1 MSTESKLYQLLK
13 CLNDLEIK
21 RFRNVIK
28 KGHAPERL
36 VLLEILLKSLKINQ
50 VEPDKS
56 FVYEKVF
63 KSKYSKEKDYLIR
76 NEYRLISDDLETF
89 LAYNPIDTESE
100 LRLQLNYLK
109 RLLNAGNYHLFLVEK
124 QQIIKHFGRHPNLF
138 SDLEWME
145 ESYISRFRLMNP
157 NMIYEYVSRIEDLE
171 KNTNGL
177 YEFYKSELNIRKS
190 FAERVLRGYAIKD
203 TVKIE
208 EIKER
213 SGDFDA
219 DIEYNKLKS
228 KQFVQYGKERI
239 DTLINMEQVLPSCKY
254 LLEKEKFFSAASIPL
269 EWMLVG
275 DYQRSIEAYEKAMMI
290 KGFDESSVF
299 LSGGLFN
306 YLSVLNKAGEF
317 EKFEELHNKYSSY
330 IESSP
335 YQFRTA
341 LLRAM
346 VLLNME
352 NYRKARSIMRDAKL
366 EDKSSDY
373 FYLKVL
379 FICCLIGE
387 GDLVSAQ
394 NDLDNF
400 NRLIKANNA
409 SRNYQYAAYVLK
421 HAIKWK
427 ENPTEANLEKL
438 HNAISEEKNDPE
450 KGHDLSPIR
459 WVAKISSYQY

>member
-13 CLNDLEIK
+13 CLNELEIK

-28 KGHAPERL
+28 KGHSPERV
-36 VLLEILLKSLKINQ
+36 VLLEILLKSLKSNLD
-50 VEPDKS
+50 EPDKAI
-56 FVYEKVF
+56 VYEKVF
-63 KSKYSKEKDYLIR
+63 KQKYSKVKDYLIR
-76 NEYRLISDDLETF
+76 NEYRLISDDLEAF
-89 LAYNPIDTESE
+89 LANNPIDLDSQ

-109 RLLNAGNYHLFLVEK
+109 RLLLAGNYHLFLIEK
-124 QQIIKHFGRHPNLF
+124 LQVMKQFGAHPYLF
-138 SDLEWME
+138 SELEWME
-145 ESYISRFRLMNP
+145 ENYTSRFKLMNP
-157 NMIYEYVSRIEDLE
+157 DMILEYVSKIEDLE
-171 KNTNGL
+171 KNMNGL
-177 YEFYKSELNIRKS
+177 FEFNKSEIQLRKS

-203 TVKIE
+203 KVKIK
-208 EIKER
+208 EIKEN
-213 SGDFDA
+213 SGVFDA
-219 DIEYNKLKS
+219 DINYNKLKS
-228 KQFVQYGKERI
+228 IQFQQFGIERI
-239 DTLINMEQVLPSCKY
+239 ETLKKMEEILPNCKF
-254 LLEKEKFFSAASIPL
+254 LFEKEKFFSAASIPL
-269 EWMLVG
+269 EWMLAG
-275 DYQRSIEAYEKAMMI
+275 NYEESILAYEKAMKI
-290 KGFDESSVF
+290 KGFDQSSVF

-317 EKFEELHNKYSSY
+317 DKFEELHSKYSNY

-352 NYRKARSIMRDAKL
+352 NYRKARSVMRDAKL

-387 GDLVSAQ
+387 GDLVAAQ

-409 SRNYQYAAYVLK
+409 SKNYQYAAYVLK
-421 HAIKWK
+421 YAIKWK
-427 ENPTEANLEKL
+427 ENPTDFNLQKL
-438 HNAISEEKNDPE
+438 HTTISEEKNDPE

-459 WVAKISSYQY
+459 WVAKISGYKY